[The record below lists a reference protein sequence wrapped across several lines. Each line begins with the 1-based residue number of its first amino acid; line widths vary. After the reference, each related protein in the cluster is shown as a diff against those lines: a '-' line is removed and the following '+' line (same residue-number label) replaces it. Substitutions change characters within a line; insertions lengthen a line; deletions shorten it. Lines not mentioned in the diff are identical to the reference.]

1 MGVAG
6 LMAGMVWTAN
16 GRAGMGES
24 MVFRLRMADMRR
36 SPLFILLYD
45 DLLED
50 AECRDEVAE
59 VKEVVANDEVAE
71 VKEVVANDEVFVGRC
86 SLELSDGG
94 CVDWG
99 LCEGG
104 GWVSEG
110 AEVRERV
117 ETLFVMISRVVLG
130 SRGTLMPRSRAICR
144 NSWST
149 SSSVRPFSKR
159 STIIR

>member
-6 LMAGMVWTAN
+6 LMACMVRTAN

-36 SPLFILLYD
+36 SPLFILVYD

-59 VKEVVANDEVAE
+59 VR
-71 VKEVVANDEVFVGRC
+71 EVVANDEVFVGRC

-94 CVDWG
+94 CVDWE
-99 LCEGG
+99 LREGG

-130 SRGTLMPRSRAICR
+130 SRGTLMPRSKAVCR